1 MYSLDPLLDSGSN
14 IWPNPALYVVEENKK
29 HIRIGLIFTFS
40 CLKYIQNIY
49 FHIYT
54 NLHFYNKNN
63 LFYKDLSV
71 MNTHLKTEGFV
82 TIHIIGEGRGV
93 MGRYGERGE
102 RGIGEKRW
110 AGRCGWKT
118 IMGEGIGEGRLP
130 KNITSLLFTIGE
142 GMGDIGRPPK

>member
-1 MYSLDPLLDSGSN
+1 MT
-14 IWPNPALYVVEENKK
+14 A
-29 HIRIGLIFTFS
+29 
-40 CLKYIQNIY
+40 
-49 FHIYT
+49 
-54 NLHFYNKNN
+54 
-63 LFYKDLSV
+63 
-71 MNTHLKTEGFV
+71 
-82 TIHIIGEGRGV
+82 IHIIGEGSGV